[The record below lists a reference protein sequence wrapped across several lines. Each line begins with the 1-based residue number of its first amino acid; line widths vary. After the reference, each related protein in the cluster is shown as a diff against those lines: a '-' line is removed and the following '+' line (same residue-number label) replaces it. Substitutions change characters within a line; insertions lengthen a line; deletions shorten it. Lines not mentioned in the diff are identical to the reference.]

1 MSNSTHV
8 HVTVSV
14 ASSKNGAASMDSQYM
29 RSAVTTCASELEG
42 FELEALTLGTP
53 ELGEPDELDNSC
65 RWKTCRV
72 FQ

>member
-1 MSNSTHV
+1 
-8 HVTVSV
+8 
-14 ASSKNGAASMDSQYM
+14 MDSQYM

-53 ELGEPDELDNSC
+53 ELGEPDELDDSC